1 MLIFAKIAKFFCLF
15 AFCGKNF
22 FSKKKN
28 FESRRFEAWRF
39 RKNDKKG
46 VYKFGGGSL
55 IVLLVKI
62 PHTRCVSSYALWEG
76 GPLRNSFHWGKLM
89 NYSWN
94 GGQIKSKWRAD
105 RFAFCLFVSG
115 GERSNTSI
123 PGQRQKNVVNS
134 VDIVKNFFMKY
145 FSFWEGGGHT
155 QYFYIEK

>member
-1 MLIFAKIAKFFCLF
+1 MVFFW
-15 AFCGKNF
+15 G
-22 FSKKKN
+22 
-28 FESRRFEAWRF
+28 
-39 RKNDKKG
+39 
-46 VYKFGGGSL
+46 GGGSASRIL
-55 IVLLVKI
+55 GNSQKLGADVLKHRDSEKMIKSGCTNLGGGLTVLLVKI

-123 PGQRQKNVVNS
+123 PGQRQKNVVKS